1 MYFSYC
7 CVKILTGDSM
17 AQAYIS
23 LMSNFGDRREF
34 LNRAVWAIDSLPQ
47 TKISTVGR
55 IYEAEL
61 QNQKPKSFYVSAV
74 RVETELSP
82 EMLLGSL
89 HGIEA
94 AMGRNRKEKS
104 CVIDL
109 DLLMFEDYETKNKA
123 ITLPHSEMLNRPYI
137 LAALLS
143 IYADKEYKNRLKDL
157 GEDNVKVTGEGLYMP
172 L

>member
-1 MYFSYC
+1 
-7 CVKILTGDSM
+7 M

-23 LMSNFGDRREF
+23 LMNNFGDRTEF
-34 LNRAVWAIDSLPQ
+34 LNRAVWAINSLPD
-47 TKISTVGR
+47 TKVSAVGR
-55 IYEAEL
+55 IYETEL
-61 QNQKPKSFYVSAV
+61 EKDFYVSAI

-82 EMLLGSL
+82 PMLLGAL

-94 AMGRNRKEKS
+94 AMGRKRNGKS

-109 DLLMFEDYETKNKA
+109 DLLLYENCETESKEL
-123 ITLPHSEMLNRPYI
+123 TLPHKEMHNRPHI

-143 IYADKEYKNRLKDL
+143 VHADKEYKNRLKEL